1 MEEHN
6 SAKPPRQQ
14 NNNDIVEQRLGQA
27 LSTIRERMVKPYLRL
42 ENEEEKIKF
51 EDEYPEIKE
60 IMKIISWID
69 SENLPPY
76 LINAQDIKGWIEQHG
91 RKPSGASKDEQ
102 EKKLGRALTE
112 IRRNLIKVYNEL
124 ETEEEKRNFKIQH
137 PEIDE
142 VIKIIAE
149 IDENSVPPLLLNA
162 RRIKQWMEQ
171 KETTKSPTAN
181 SKDDEEARLGRAL
194 SNMKL
199 SLIKPYMGLETEE
212 EREEFEKQHPEIKE
226 IMQIV
231 SWIDENNISPY
242 LVNARSIKEWVEAQG
257 KPKLPRRS
265 RNIEGIEKE
274 LGNKL
279 SYIRQDLIKPYM
291 SLETEEEREKF
302 IERNP
307 DTEEVIEIITALDMQ
322 CGNAK
327 QQELAILIRQDLEKR
342 RMIREARQLEASY
355 ESQLAKQT
363 GIDTQENLKGVSLD
377 EQ

>member
-1 MEEHN
+1 M
-6 SAKPPRQQ
+6 Q
-14 NNNDIVEQRLGQA
+14 IVE
-27 LSTIRERMVKPYLRL
+27 
-42 ENEEEKIKF
+42 
-51 EDEYPEIKE
+51 
-60 IMKIISWID
+60 WID
-69 SENLPPY
+69 SRNLPPY

-91 RKPSGASKDEQ
+91 RKPSAASKDEQ
-102 EKKLGRALTE
+102 EKKLGIALSG
-112 IRRNLIKVYNEL
+112 IRRNLTKPYNEL
-124 ETEEEKRNFKIQH
+124 ETEEEKQDFKIQH

-142 VIKIIAE
+142 VMKIIAE
-149 IDENSVPPLLLNA
+149 IDGNSVPPLLLNA

-194 SNMKL
+194 CNMKS
-199 SLIKPYMGLETEE
+199 SLIKPYMSLETKEQKK
-212 EREEFEKQHPEIKE
+212 EFENQHPEIKE

-242 LVNARSIKEWVEAQG
+242 LLNARSIKEWVEMQK
-257 KPKLPRRS
+257 KPRLPRRS
-265 RNIEGIEKE
+265 KNIDEIENN
-274 LGNKL
+274 LGKKL
-279 SYIRQDLIKPYM
+279 SNIRQCLIKPYM

-342 RMIREARQLEASY
+342 RMIRGARQLEASY

-363 GIDTQENLKGVSLD
+363 GIDAQENLKGVSLD

>member
-51 EDEYPEIKE
+51 E
-60 IMKIISWID
+60 
-69 SENLPPY
+69 
-76 LINAQDIKGWIEQHG
+76 
-91 RKPSGASKDEQ
+91 
-102 EKKLGRALTE
+102 
-112 IRRNLIKVYNEL
+112 NE
-124 ETEEEKRNFKIQH
+124 
-137 PEIDE
+137 
-142 VIKIIAE
+142 
-149 IDENSVPPLLLNA
+149 
-162 RRIKQWMEQ
+162 
-171 KETTKSPTAN
+171 
-181 SKDDEEARLGRAL
+181 
-194 SNMKL
+194 
-199 SLIKPYMGLETEE
+199 
-212 EREEFEKQHPEIKE
+212 HPEIKE

-242 LVNARSIKEWVEAQG
+242 LVNARAIKEWGKTQE

-265 RNIEGIEKE
+265 RNVEGIEKE

-291 SLETEEEREKF
+291 SLEPEEEREKF

-322 CGNAK
+322 CGNTK